1 MEVGPNYVH
10 CRQSGACLQQVP
22 NSGSSFRTADP
33 HSSVFPSGPL
43 TRESGVVGT
52 YVGACRELRRSF
64 GGEFGKCLISG
75 ERNMACGVHS
85 KDPLVPS
92 CEIDSRPH

>member
-1 MEVGPNYVH
+1 MEVGPTDIR
-10 CRQSGACLQQVP
+10 CRQSGRLPSARAEPRQFVSYRERTL
-22 NSGSSFRTADP
+22 NS
-33 HSSVFPSGPL
+33 PSG
-43 TRESGVVGT
+43 GVGT
-52 YVGACRELRRSF
+52 YVGACRGLRRSF
-64 GGEFGKCLISG
+64 GGEFRKCLIPG